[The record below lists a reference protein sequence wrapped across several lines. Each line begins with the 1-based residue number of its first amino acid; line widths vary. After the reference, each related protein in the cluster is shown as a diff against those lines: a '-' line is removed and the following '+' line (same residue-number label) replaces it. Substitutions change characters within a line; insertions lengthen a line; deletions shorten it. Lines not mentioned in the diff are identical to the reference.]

1 VANPL
6 RSEDAA
12 FRLVGWT
19 IAYLAPIAL
28 ASLLSTWLGL
38 AVFLAETAALG
49 WVLTRSRRRN

>member
-1 VANPL
+1 MANPL

-28 ASLLSTWLGL
+28 ASLLYAWLGL
-38 AVFLAETAALG
+38 AVFVLETAAVAWL
-49 WVLTRSRRRN
+49 LLARRRRA

>member
-28 ASLLSTWLGL
+28 ASLLSAWLGL
-38 AVFLAETAALG
+38 AVFLAETMGVG
-49 WVLTRSRRRN
+49 WLVVRRRHR